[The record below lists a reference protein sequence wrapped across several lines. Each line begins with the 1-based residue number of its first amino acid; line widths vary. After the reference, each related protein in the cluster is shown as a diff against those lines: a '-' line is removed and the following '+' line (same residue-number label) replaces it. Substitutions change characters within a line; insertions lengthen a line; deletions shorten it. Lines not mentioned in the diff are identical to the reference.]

1 MLSKLTIK
9 NVALIDSAE
18 IEFCAGL
25 NVLSGETGA
34 GKSVILDSVN
44 FVLGAKADKTMI
56 RYGETECMVKAEFF
70 VPEDSKAVHA
80 LREMDIDTDGD
91 IIISRKFSE
100 SGKNSIKLNGNTV
113 TVSMLR
119 KVTDSLVDVHGQSEH
134 FFLLKESNQLR
145 TLDGVAGGELILEK
159 EKLSG
164 LLSELRQI
172 DRQINLLG
180 GDVKERGRR
189 LDILKF
195 QIDEIEAVDLK
206 EGEEEELLA
215 KRNKINN
222 LEKIISAVREAM
234 EALSGENGALDCI
247 RSAKRAMSGITR
259 LDEEYSSAYERLE
272 GIALD
277 ADDIAE
283 TLSEMENGALDC
295 IRSAK
300 RAMSGIT
307 RLDEEYSSA
316 YERLEGIALDAD
328 DIAETLSEM
337 GDELYFDEDEA
348 RETETRLDAI
358 TALKR
363 KYGANK
369 REIDAY
375 LKKSREEYELLSDC
389 EGQYAILTEKSE
401 RVRKQIYEVCRKIT
415 SLRKKSG
422 EAFCRRVIEELKTLN
437 IRNAKFEIQF
447 DDYTP
452 EDAASAGANG
462 LDRICFLFSANAG
475 EPLKP
480 LGKIISGGEMSRFM
494 LAIKTQLS
502 DVNEIST
509 YIFDEIDAGISGK
522 TAKVV
527 GEKFAKIAKNM
538 QIIAVSHLA
547 QIAAMSDREF
557 LIEKR
562 EEDGKTHTQVRAL
575 DEKEKTQEI
584 VRLLGGEEG
593 EEFAVKHAEEL
604 LKQAREYKTA
614 IN

>member
-56 RYGETECMVKAEFF
+56 RYGETECMVKAEFS

-145 TLDGVAGGELILEK
+145 TLDGVAGGELIPEK

-222 LEKIISAVREAM
+222 LEKIISAVREAT

-247 RSAKRAMSGITR
+247 RSAKRAMSGI
-259 LDEEYSSAYERLE
+259 A
-272 GIALD
+272 
-277 ADDIAE
+277 
-283 TLSEMENGALDC
+283 
-295 IRSAK
+295 
-300 RAMSGIT
+300 

-422 EAFCRRVIEELKTLN
+422 EAFCRRVTEELKTLN

-452 EDAASAGANG
+452 EDAASAGGNG

>member
-56 RYGETECMVKAEFF
+56 RYGETECMVKAEFS
-70 VPEDSKAVHA
+70 VPEESKAVRA

-91 IIISRKFSE
+91 IIISRRFSE
-100 SGKNSIKLNGNTV
+100 SGKSSIKLNGNTV

-134 FFLLKESNQLR
+134 FFLLKEVNQLR
-145 TLDGVAGGELILEK
+145 TLDGVIGEELIPRK
-159 EKLSG
+159 ERLAG
-164 LLSELRQI
+164 LLSEMRKIEQ
-172 DRQINLLG
+172 QINLLG

-195 QIDEIEAVDLK
+195 QIDEIETVGLK
-206 EGEEEELLA
+206 DGEEEELLA

-222 LEKIISAVREAM
+222 LEKIISAVHEAT
-234 EALSGENGALDCI
+234 EALSGENGALDYI
-247 RSAKRAMSGITR
+247 RSSKRSISGISR
-259 LDEEYSSAYERLE
+259 LDEEYSAVCDRLE
-272 GIALD
+272 S
-277 ADDIAE
+277 
-283 TLSEMENGALDC
+283 LS
-295 IRSAK
+295 
-300 RAMSGIT
+300 
-307 RLDEEYSSA
+307 
-316 YERLEGIALDAD
+316 LEAD

-337 GDELYFDEDEA
+337 GEDLYFDEDEA
-348 RETETRLDAI
+348 RETENRLDEIAS
-358 TALKR
+358 LKR
-363 KYGANK
+363 KYGADK
-369 REIDAY
+369 KEIDSY
-375 LKKSREEYELLSDC
+375 LKKSKEEYDLLSDC

-401 RVRKQIYEVCRKIT
+401 CVRKQIYEVCREIT
-415 SLRKKSG
+415 ALRKKHG
-422 EAFCRRVIEELKTLN
+422 EAFCRRVTEELKTLN

-447 DDYTP
+447 GDYTLQ
-452 EDAASAGANG
+452 DAASAGTNG
-462 LDRICFLFSANAG
+462 LDELCFLFSANAG

-502 DVNEIST
+502 DINEIST

-562 EEDGKTHTQVRAL
+562 EEDGKTYTYVRML
-575 DEKEKTQEI
+575 DEGEKTQEI
-584 VRLLGGEEG
+584 VRLLGGESG

-604 LKQAREYKTA
+604 VRQAKEYKAA